1 MQPEKREFVLEIPM
15 HDEIIGDYVQVVR
28 FEALV
33 SLQRFVEMLKE
44 MQINKLTS
52 QKNNIH

>member
-1 MQPEKREFVLEIPM
+1 MQPEKREFVLEMPM
-15 HDEIIGDYVQVVR
+15 HDKIIGDYVQVVR

-44 MQINKLTS
+44 RREQCLMNS
-52 QKNNIH
+52 NVSR